1 MVYLDNAATTYPK
14 PREVYRKWQTA
25 MSVYGANPGRS
36 GHAFSE
42 RTSEAVYK
50 SREECAEL
58 FGADPENTV
67 FTLNC
72 THALNFAIKGIARKG
87 CKFVVSDMEH
97 NAVMRPA
104 YAAAKAVGGSC
115 AMFGATEDVE
125 QTVYNAERAI
135 DANTVA
141 LVCTAASN
149 VFGLRTPIR
158 ELADLC
164 RRKKIC
170 FIVDAAQ
177 GAGVLPISLSDGVNI
192 ICAAGHKGL
201 YGPMGTGLLV
211 FDGNYPL
218 ETIIEGGTGSVSES
232 ISQPDFPP
240 DRFESGT
247 INTAGAIA
255 LGEGVR
261 FVKRRT
267 PKAILNHELAL
278 CERVCEGLESIDGIT
293 LYNRITPENAELY
306 APVVSFNFEGVPS
319 SEGAQILSSR
329 GFCLRG
335 GLHCAPAAHQKLGT
349 IDGGT
354 IRFSP
359 SAFTTPQEVEM
370 FLRSARQ
377 IAASL

>member
-14 PREVYRKWQTA
+14 PREVYRKWQMA

-115 AMFGATEDVE
+115 AMFSATEDIE

-135 DANTVA
+135 DGNTVA

-149 VFGLRTPIR
+149 VFGLRAPIR

-177 GAGVLPISLSDGVNI
+177 GAGVFPITLSDGANI

-261 FVKRRT
+261 FVKRKTAR
-267 PKAILNHELAL
+267 AILNHELAL
-278 CERVCEGLESIDGIT
+278 CERVCGGLERINGIT

-306 APVVSFNFEGVPS
+306 APVVSFNFKGIPS
-319 SEGAQILSSR
+319 SDGARILNER
-329 GFCLRG
+329 GFYLRG

-359 SAFTTPQEVEM
+359 SAFTTPQEAEL
-370 FLRSARQ
+370 FLRSVRQ
-377 IAASL
+377 IAASI